1 MIEEIV
7 SDPLENVLHAFTDHL
22 LISVRKHSGTLLGP
36 GYIMI
41 MYGEIAFRFQVN
53 ESNESH
59 FVRMEEIS
67 DIITHS

>member
-1 MIEEIV
+1 MIKEIV
-7 SDPLENVLHAFTDHL
+7 SDPLQNVLQAFTDHL
-22 LISVRKHSGTLLGP
+22 LISVRKQSGTVLGP

-59 FVRMEEIS
+59 FIRMEEIG
-67 DIITHS
+67 DIIIHP